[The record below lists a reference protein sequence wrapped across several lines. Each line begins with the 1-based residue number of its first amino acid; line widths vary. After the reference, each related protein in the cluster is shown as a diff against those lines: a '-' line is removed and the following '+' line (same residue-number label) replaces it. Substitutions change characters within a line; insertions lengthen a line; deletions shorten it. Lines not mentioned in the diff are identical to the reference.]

1 MSDPIEDIVADIAAG
16 KMVVMMDD
24 EDRENEGDLI
34 MAAEHATPEAV
45 AFIVRHTSGIICQP
59 MTGER
64 LAELQLPQM
73 VPENTESH
81 RTAFTVSVDYRHG
94 TTTGISAADRAKTIR
109 ALAVGAAQPA
119 DFSRPGH
126 IFPLRAEAGGV
137 LRRAGHTEAA
147 VDLAKLAGCQS
158 ASGIICEIVN
168 DDGSMKR
175 APELREFAKA
185 HGLKIG
191 TIADL
196 ISYRLQN
203 EHTVQR
209 VAEHAVTTDH
219 GEFQLYLYQDQI
231 DQSTHLALACGDI
244 DPDGEDDD
252 VLVRVHV
259 RNTLA
264 DVLTVQ
270 HPDFGWPLGSA
281 LERIAAE
288 GRGVAVILQTPETAD
303 EMLWRVANMDK
314 RADAA
319 PPHLAGEDN
328 PQELRTYGIGAQI
341 LADLGVRHM
350 RVLSAPKRMHAI
362 SGFGLEVSEYVQ

>member
-1 MSDPIEDIVADIAAG
+1 MTDPIEDIIADIAAG

-24 EDRENEGDLI
+24 EARENEGDLI

-45 AFIVRHTSGIICQP
+45 AFFVRHTSGIICQP

-64 LAELQLPQM
+64 LESLLLPQM

-81 RTAFTVSVDYRHG
+81 RTAFTISVDYRHG
-94 TTTGISAADRAKTIR
+94 TTTGISAADRAATVR
-109 ALAVGAAQPA
+109 ALATGEVQPS
-119 DFSRPGH
+119 DFARPGH

-147 VDLAKLAGCQS
+147 VDLAKLAGC
-158 ASGIICEIVN
+158 AAHTGIICEIVN
-168 DDGSMKR
+168 DDGTMKR
-175 APELREFAKA
+175 APALREFAA
-185 HGLKIG
+185 EHGLKIG

-203 EHTVQR
+203 EHTVER
-209 VAEHAVTTDH
+209 VAQHVVETAH
-219 GEFQLYLYQDQI
+219 GAFQLYLFQDRI
-231 DQSTHLALACGDI
+231 DQSMHLALARGDVDSQSDA
-244 DPDGEDDD
+244 DP

-270 HPDFGWPLGSA
+270 HADFGWPLDSA
-281 LERIAAE
+281 LERIAQE
-288 GRGVAVILQTPETAD
+288 DRGVAVILQTPETAD

-319 PPHLAGEDN
+319 PAHISGEDN

-341 LADLGVRHM
+341 LADLGVRKM

-362 SGFGLEVSEYVQ
+362 SGFGLEVTEYVQ